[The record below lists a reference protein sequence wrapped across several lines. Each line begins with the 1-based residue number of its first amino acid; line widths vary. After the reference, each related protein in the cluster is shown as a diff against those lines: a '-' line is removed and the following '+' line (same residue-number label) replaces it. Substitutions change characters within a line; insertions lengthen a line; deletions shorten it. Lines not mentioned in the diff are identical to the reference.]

1 MVTNIAHRGARSVAP
16 ENTLLAAQ
24 RAFEIGADLWETD
37 VAVTSDYGLI
47 LMHDSLLLRTTN
59 VSHCFADRKDQPVH
73 QFSLEEIR
81 KLDAG
86 SWFLDQDPFGQIAA
100 NLVPLNQLNACKG
113 EKVPTVEEALVF
125 TKQCHWK
132 INLELKILPAKMDGF
147 PLVAQI
153 LALIDRVAITTD
165 QVIISSFN
173 HRWLQEIRTLRPS
186 ICIQALVGAAKERK
200 IDWRNFEFETYNVNH
215 HLIDEIQIR
224 RAQSNG
230 KQINV
235 FTVNAIADMHYY
247 QKLGV
252 TGLFTDF
259 PQRLNE
265 LNKKSSPTS
274 TS

>member
-24 RAFEIGADLWETD
+24 RAYEIGADLWETD
-37 VAVTSDYGLI
+37 VTVTSDDHLI
-47 LMHDSLLLRTTN
+47 LMHDDRLLRTTN
-59 VSHCFADRKDQPVH
+59 VSRCFPSRKDQAVH

-100 NLVPLNQLNACKG
+100 DLVPLNQLNACKG

-125 TKQCHWK
+125 TKECQWK
-132 INLELKILPAKMDGF
+132 INLELKILPTKMDGF
-147 PLVAQI
+147 PLVARI
-153 LALIDRVAITTD
+153 LALIDRVAIATD
-165 QVIISSFN
+165 QVVISSFN

-200 IDWRNFEFETYNVNH
+200 IDWRNFEFGTYNVNH
-215 HLIDEIQIR
+215 LLIDKIQIR
-224 RAQSNG
+224 RAQGKG

-235 FTVNAIADMHYY
+235 FTVNAIADMRYY

-259 PQRLNE
+259 PQLINE

-274 TS
+274 T